1 MVVQVQTPFMFIK
14 NKGAKAWHIYQIKT
28 GMCTD
33 GYRLTKVI
41 LPIPPLQ
48 VSCMFLR
55 PSAFAHMTLLAR
67 NVSTPPSA
75 HSIWLCIHS
84 AIFMAPC
91 TSPSSEKPSLPFFP
105 PSEPLDPELY
115 STESKSASQSW
126 TLIIQVSVSLSHG
139 SLHHKQLE
147 HRDTAFRFPCTS
159 PYKAPSTVLGSWLP
173 DRLAA
178 VTSTDSAV
186 MLKDLLEDWK
196 GKVGKLSVGW

>member
-1 MVVQVQTPFMFIK
+1 MPHHKWVLWGIAPHPDQPQIQSTPHC
-14 NKGAKAWHIYQIKT
+14 NAHLSGEWGQYASSY
-28 GMCTD
+28 
-33 GYRLTKVI
+33 
-41 LPIPPLQ
+41 
-48 VSCMFLR
+48 
-55 PSAFAHMTLLAR
+55 FAHMTLLAR
-67 NVSTPPSA
+67 NVSTLPSA

-91 TSPSSEKPSLPFFP
+91 TSPSSEKPSLTFFP

-115 STESKSASQSW
+115 STEYASQSW

-147 HRDTAFRFPCTS
+147 DRDTAFRFPCTS
-159 PYKAPSTVLGSWLP
+159 PYEAPSTVLGSWLP

-186 MLKDLLEDWK
+186 TLKDLLEEGQGWK
-196 GKVGKLSVGW
+196 TVSGVVKWESQPHFGCLTGNSG